1 MKSSSVRRFSSNAQ
15 GRRVAI
21 WAGCGVLCMGGAMV
35 DATAAYT
42 LFVMFALFSWK
53 ILGGGK

>member
-1 MKSSSVRRFSSNAQ
+1 MKSSSVRRFGSYAQ

-21 WAGCGVLCMGGAMV
+21 WAGCGVLCVGGAMV
-35 DATAAYT
+35 DVMATPA
-42 LFVMFALFSWK
+42 LLVMFGLFSYA